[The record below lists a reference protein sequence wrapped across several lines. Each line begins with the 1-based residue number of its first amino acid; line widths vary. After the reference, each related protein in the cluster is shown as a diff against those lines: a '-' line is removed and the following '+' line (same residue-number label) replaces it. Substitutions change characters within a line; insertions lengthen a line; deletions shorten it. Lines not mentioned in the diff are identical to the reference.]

1 MRRAAVLS
9 IVLAVLLAPG
19 LPGQSVQS
27 RPSVSADFV
36 MPGPVVP
43 AAKPVMAALT
53 GIRAEALAA
62 HIAFLAA
69 PSLEGRGLGARGLE
83 AGLDYIAATLT
94 LAGVPAL
101 GSAGAE
107 SLVAGY
113 FQPVPLREI
122 TSPSGRLVFETRRG
136 AATDQQVFLSGVDC
150 LFPEIRPGVIT
161 APVVFAGFGIREQ
174 RPARDDYRGLDV
186 KDRIVLILGGLPPG
200 PEWRTNDLVARY
212 GAESG
217 RQRYAAKLD
226 LAGSL
231 GARAVLAIEGD
242 GFASQLTAPDAGP
255 APTFFV
261 PFDDPGV
268 KPLPIVRLS
277 ARAGAA
283 ALASAGLTVS
293 SARTARPQALPGVT
307 ASVQTAGDEQLVVS
321 RNVLGVVPGSDG
333 KLDDQAVVMGAH
345 ADHLGRVG
353 DMIYPGA
360 DDNASGVAAL
370 LEIARAF
377 VSSPVKPK
385 RTLVFAFW
393 TGEEEGKLG
402 SGYYVRHPVW
412 PLERTPVYLN
422 LDMIGHPWTMEEIRK
437 LVEDTGLEQ
446 GEAFLAKVKPAEFIE
461 LGVAEWAP
469 ELTPLLAEAA
479 RANGLALHFDRTD
492 GKNGGSDYRDFA
504 RRDLPFVRFFGN
516 YFPGYHEPSDEP
528 ASLDATQVERVT
540 RLAFVSAWLMA
551 DR

>member
-19 LPGQSVQS
+19 ILGQGVPGK
-27 RPSVSADFV
+27 PPVSADFL

-43 AAKPVMAALT
+43 AARPVMAALA
-53 GIRAEALAA
+53 GIRAKALSA

-83 AGLDYIAATLT
+83 ASLDYIASSLA

-107 SLVAGY
+107 SLAAGY

-122 TSPSGRLVFETRRG
+122 TRASGQVAFEIRRG
-136 AATDQQVFLSGVDC
+136 QTRDQQVFLSGVDC
-150 LFPEIRPGVIT
+150 LFPEIRPEVIT
-161 APVVFAGFGIREQ
+161 GPVVFAGFGIRERQ
-174 RPARDDYRGLDV
+174 PAHDDYRALDV

-200 PEWRTNDLVARY
+200 PEWQTNELVARY

-226 LAGSL
+226 LAGAL
-231 GARAVLAIEGD
+231 GARAVLAVEGD
-242 GFASQLTAPDAGP
+242 GFVDHLTAPDAGP
-255 APTFFV
+255 APAFFV
-261 PFDDPGV
+261 PFDDPDLQPP
-268 KPLPIVRLS
+268 PLVRLS
-277 ARAGAA
+277 ARAGGT

-293 SARTARPQALPGVT
+293 SARTARPQTLAGVT
-307 ASVQTAGDEQLVVS
+307 ATVQTAGDEQLVVS
-321 RNVLGVVPGSDG
+321 RNVVGVIHGSDA
-333 KLDDQAVVMGAH
+333 KLRDQAVVMGAH
-345 ADHLGRVG
+345 ADHLGRIG
-353 DMIYPGA
+353 DTIYPGA

-377 VSSPVKPK
+377 ASSPVKPK

-402 SGYYVRHPVW
+402 SGYYVRHPLW
-412 PLERTPVYLN
+412 PLDRTLVYLN

-437 LVEDTGLEQ
+437 LVGDTGLEQ

-469 ELTPLLAEAA
+469 ELTPLLAQAA

-516 YFPGYHEPSDEP
+516 YFPGYHKPSDEP
-528 ASLDATQVERVT
+528 TALDAAQVERMT
-540 RLAFVSAWLMA
+540 HLAFVSAWLMA